1 MASRPTA
8 PDRMRRVLAVIPW
21 IVANPGQP
29 VRTVAARFGVTEREL
44 LDDLNVVYLVGLP
57 PYSPDALIDVDI
69 DDDGGVTIRLA
80 DFFSRPLRLTPA
92 QGLALLASSDGLLSV
107 PGTEPDGALARAL
120 QKLGASLGVGPDDAL
135 DVHLGDAEA
144 RVLDQLRRAAAEGT
158 EVDITYYSY
167 GRDERGARTVTPW
180 RVFAEAGAWYLH
192 AWCSQAGDERVFR
205 VDRIEHL
212 DPRSTPSAHPAPGAD
227 GQEGESGGAGGVAVF
242 QPRHDDPRVRLWLSS
257 DAAWVV
263 DAYPAEVLERSDD
276 GHLVAELVVTAIPWL
291 ERLLLRLGP
300 EAEVVGEQGL
310 PDAGELAARAA
321 NRILQRYRLG

>member
-1 MASRPTA
+1 MVNRPTA

-29 VRTVAARFGVTEREL
+29 VRTVAARFGLTEREL

-69 DDDGGVTIRLA
+69 DDEGRVTIRLA

-120 QKLGASLGVGPDDAL
+120 HKLGASLGVGPDDTV

-144 RVLDQLRRAAAEGT
+144 RVLEQLRRAASEGT
-158 EVDITYYSY
+158 EVEITYYSY

-192 AWCSQAGDERVFR
+192 AWCSRAGGERVFR

-212 DPRSTPSAHPAPGAD
+212 EARGTPSAHPAPGAD
-227 GQEGESGGAGGVAVF
+227 GEGGDGTGTGVSVF
-242 QPRHDDPRVRLWLSS
+242 QPRHDDPRVRLRLSP
-257 DAAWVV
+257 DASWVV
-263 DAYPAEVLERSDD
+263 DAYPAEVLERGDD
-276 GHLVAELVVTAIPWL
+276 GHLVAELVVTAVPWL

-300 EAEVVGEQGL
+300 EAEVVGQEGL
-310 PDAGELAARAA
+310 PEAGELAARAA

>member
-1 MASRPTA
+1 
-8 PDRMRRVLAVIPW
+8 MRRVLAVIPW

-29 VRTVAARFGVTEREL
+29 VRDVATRFGLTEREL

-69 DDDGGVTIRLA
+69 DDEGRVTIRLA

-120 QKLGASLGVGPDDAL
+120 QKLGASLGVGTDDTL

-192 AWCSQAGDERVFR
+192 AWCSRAGGERVFR
-205 VDRIEHL
+205 VDRIEAL
-212 DPRSTPSAHPAPGAD
+212 EPRDTRSVHRPPGPRPD
-227 GQEGESGGAGGVAVF
+227 GDDGDGSGAGVAVF
-242 QPRHDDPRVRLWLSS
+242 QPRHDDPRVRLRLSP

-263 DAYPAEVLERSDD
+263 DAYPAEVLEQGDD
-276 GHLVAELVVTAIPWL
+276 GHLVVELVVTAIPWL

-300 EAEVVGEQGL
+300 EAEVIGQVGL
-310 PDAGELAARAA
+310 PEAGELAARAA
-321 NRILQRYRLG
+321 NRILRRYGLG